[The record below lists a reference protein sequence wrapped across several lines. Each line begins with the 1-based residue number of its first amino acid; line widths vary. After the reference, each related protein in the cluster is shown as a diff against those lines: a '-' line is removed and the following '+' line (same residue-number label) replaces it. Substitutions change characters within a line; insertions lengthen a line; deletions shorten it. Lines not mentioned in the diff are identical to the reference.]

1 MLNTSMIGNVHVFA
15 PTKNLVGGDETEAL
29 KAAVADV
36 AAHGVPRVVVD
47 LGKIAWVS
55 SLGLSGLIKAN
66 KTCVAHQ
73 GWLRIARPGKRVN
86 PVIFTVRL
94 DFYETIEGAL
104 NAPA

>member
-1 MLNTSMIGNVHVFA
+1 MLDTSIIGNVHVFA
-15 PTKNLVGGDETEAL
+15 PTKNLMGAYETEAL
-29 KAAVADV
+29 KAAVADI
-36 AAHGVPRVVVD
+36 AAQGIPRVVVD
-47 LGKIAWVS
+47 LGKTAWVS
-55 SLGLSGLIKAN
+55 SLGLSGLIRAN

-94 DFYETIEGAL
+94 DCYETIEGAL